1 MNKLEIANEITPSAR
16 TIAPDILLWVKYV
29 PMAWQIPLSAVFLS
43 KNSVESAYKNTSH
56 ELNTRISINNSVF
69 SWCIINSTI
78 QNNPIQKTQY
88 ETTQYKKQYET
99 TQYKTTQFWVET
111 RRVVNVNELII
122 SFMTSSFFMCP
133 DSVSTSYQLTGWLS
147 QLRPVP
153 LLKLK

>member
-1 MNKLEIANEITPSAR
+1 
-16 TIAPDILLWVKYV
+16 
-29 PMAWQIPLSAVFLS
+29 MAWQIPLSAVFLS

-99 TQYKTTQFWVET
+99 TQYKTSLRNQIKTFEITENNQNLNKNL
-111 RRVVNVNELII
+111 RKKK
-122 SFMTSSFFMCP
+122 TSEKN
-133 DSVSTSYQLTGWLS
+133 TEKIT
-147 QLRPVP
+147 
-153 LLKLK
+153 KK